1 MWYQCCLTK
10 GARCRALLHPAPLGK
25 EAELLDGKQTGATEG
40 KCCRTLED
48 LCIAGV
54 SKVLGIERGLC
65 FRP

>member
-1 MWYQCCLTK
+1 MWYQCSPR
-10 GARCRALLHPAPLGK
+10 GHVAEHFSSLHPLGK

-54 SKVLGIERGLC
+54 SKVLGTERGLC